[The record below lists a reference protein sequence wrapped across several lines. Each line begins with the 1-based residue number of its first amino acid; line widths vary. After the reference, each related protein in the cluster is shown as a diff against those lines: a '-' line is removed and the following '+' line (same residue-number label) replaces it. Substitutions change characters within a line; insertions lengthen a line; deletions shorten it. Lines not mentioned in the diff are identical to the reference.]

1 MMKKLF
7 MLSVVAAALTGCQ
20 TTQQQPQLQVVT
32 PVVHDCYYFGNSAKT
47 IPAPSWICTA
57 EANRDEYMRS
67 AVGFSGNTAGGIAH
81 QKNLAIQQGQK
92 ELADQVKSEIIVSV
106 KNKTGTL
113 GVDGAA
119 GATQATSA
127 DLDSVSN
134 VVLEGVETIRTHRG
148 PDGYFYVQLGLPREV
163 FKQNVENIVDEY
175 SEQQPEVKVQVNTVE
190 QNQKLADEIAEAL
203 GM

>member
-1 MMKKLF
+1 MKKLF

-20 TTQQQPQLQVVT
+20 TTQQSTQQVVT
-32 PVVHDCYYFGNSAKT
+32 PVVHECYYFGSSANT
-47 IPAPSWICTA
+47 VPAPAWICNA
-57 EANRDEYMRS
+57 EVNRDEYMRS

-92 ELADQVKSEIIVSV
+92 ELADQVKAEIITSV

-119 GATQATSA
+119 GGTQATSA

-134 VVLEGVETIRTHRG
+134 VVLEGVETIRSLRG
-148 PDGYFYVQLGLPREV
+148 PDGYFYVLVGLPRQV
-163 FKQNVENIVDEY
+163 FKQNVETVIDEY
-175 SEQQPEVKVQVNTVE
+175 QEQQPKQIKQVVSVE
-190 QNQKLADEIAEAL
+190 QNQKLADDIAKAL
-203 GM
+203 DM